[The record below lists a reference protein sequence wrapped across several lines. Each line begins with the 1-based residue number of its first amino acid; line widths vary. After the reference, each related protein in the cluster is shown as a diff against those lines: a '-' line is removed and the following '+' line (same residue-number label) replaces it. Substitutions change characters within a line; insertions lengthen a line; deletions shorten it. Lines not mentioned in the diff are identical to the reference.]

1 MDNLENVL
9 ALLETLE
16 ESKIQDVRIIQQL
29 KLNDVRY
36 ALKSYISE
44 RILLAESISSGRVDE
59 YSYHEN
65 VARLDELLKISNK
78 INTLN

>member
-59 YSYHEN
+59 YS
-65 VARLDELLKISNK
+65 
-78 INTLN
+78 